1 MRKVKTVNFTVNF
14 RNRYGDTISAPKR
27 GIGLVQLD
35 AARRIFGVPNLLPAR
50 VQGYVISSNVGGQ
63 VEIALEMARVSGH
76 FDECN
81 EVEVRL
87 SNSEEYRMLEP
98 VAIENDTTGEIA
110 RVQFSWAMDEKA
122 LLADWQEAGFPL
134 DWDRGETPSPF

>member
-14 RNRYGDTISAPKR
+14 RNHYGDTISAPNR

-50 VQGYVISSNVGGQ
+50 VQGHVISSNVGGQ

-81 EVEVRL
+81 EVEVQL
-87 SNSEEYRMLEP
+87 SNSEEYCMLRP
-98 VAIENDTTGEIA
+98 DAIRDDATGEIV
-110 RVQFSWAMDEKA
+110 RVQFSWAMDEEV
-122 LLADWQEAGFPL
+122 LLADWQGAGFPL
-134 DWDRGETPSPF
+134 DWDRGVTPSPF